1 MSSLVPVLMVGGTHQ
16 VKANLVHKVTTIVV
30 QIEVVVEMTNFH
42 LMVEIHLVVATHLAV
57 VAHLVEEVEEK
68 VVEVVVEVELVEFAL
83 VFA

>member
-1 MSSLVPVLMVGGTHQ
+1 MVRGTHQ
-16 VKANLVHKVTTIVV
+16 VKANLVHKVTTIV

-68 VVEVVVEVELVEFAL
+68 VVEVAVEAELVEFAL

>member
-1 MSSLVPVLMVGGTHQ
+1 MVGGTHQ
-16 VKANLVHKVTTIVV
+16 VKANLVHKVTTI
-30 QIEVVVEMTNFH
+30 EVVVETTNFH

-68 VVEVVVEVELVEFAL
+68 VVEVAVEAELVEFAL

>member
-1 MSSLVPVLMVGGTHQ
+1 MVRGTHQ
-16 VKANLVHKVTTIVV
+16 VKANLVHEVTTIV

-68 VVEVVVEVELVEFAL
+68 VVEVAVEVELVEFAL

>member
-1 MSSLVPVLMVGGTHQ
+1 MMSSLVPVLMVRGTHQ
-16 VKANLVHKVTTIVV
+16 VKANLVHKVTTIV

-42 LMVEIHLVVATHLAV
+42 LMVEIHLVVATHLVV

-68 VVEVVVEVELVEFAL
+68 VVEVAVEVELVEFAL

>member
-1 MSSLVPVLMVGGTHQ
+1 MMSSLVPVLMVGGTHQ
-16 VKANLVHKVTTIVV
+16 VKANLVHKVTTIV

-68 VVEVVVEVELVEFAL
+68 VVEVAVEAELVEFAL

>member
-1 MSSLVPVLMVGGTHQ
+1 
-16 VKANLVHKVTTIVV
+16 
-30 QIEVVVEMTNFH
+30 MTNFH

-68 VVEVVVEVELVEFAL
+68 VVEVAVEVELVEFAL